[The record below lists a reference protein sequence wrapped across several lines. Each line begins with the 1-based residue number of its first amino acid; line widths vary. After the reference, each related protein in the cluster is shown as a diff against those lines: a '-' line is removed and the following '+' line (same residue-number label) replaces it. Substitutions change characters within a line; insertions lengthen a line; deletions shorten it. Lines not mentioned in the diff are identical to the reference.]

1 MSRKFYILILFVCI
15 LPQLSYTQPAKDS
28 LQLLIETAPTDS
40 ARAIYHN
47 QLAGVLFYEN
57 VDSALYHAVRAQKIA
72 QATGMAA
79 EEAQAHYAAAVL
91 YSVKGNREEQLF
103 HLGKSLQLARQIKDS
118 TKIHSV
124 IVEQALILIDNGRMA
139 EALQRLQQSLD
150 YTHYGGEDLLYSL
163 YYIAALHF
171 EMGNDSLGLA
181 YEQRVVSLLDEL
193 NQPLLHTRILIQTG
207 RSMIDASQWAKAE
220 SRLQKGLEM
229 ATRQGSNNS
238 IALALKGLAEI
249 NMHYGH
255 YEQADN
261 QLEQSLELCLQD
273 DFKPVQLTVI
283 LTQLKLMIET
293 QQYRRALQYYQA
305 YYPGVASFRHSN
317 DQRLLLWSC
326 LKTIYRENRKLKPA
340 FEAQDSILFYQTLQ
354 LAEEEQKA
362 VASQE
367 SEYQLKLEKD
377 QRDALALETQKQ
389 ELAISERQTLLI
401 ILTAVFMLV
410 AVVAAL
416 FFTLTNLTG
425 KRYERKLKQSIARD
439 TAELRKVNQKLKDVQ
454 LRLESF
460 FRIAATQLKA
470 PLQSIRQELAY
481 AEPRQLRDEQNQAK
495 EYHLFL
501 EKGVQQME
509 KLIEGIQAFADVH
522 NKTLNTESINLAEA
536 TEDIFS
542 EAATR
547 FPDKKTSLKLETP
560 LPVINGPGELIRA
573 VLAHLI
579 PNAIHFTPGD
589 NVTVLVGYRKT
600 PEVHE
605 IWVKDYGSGIEPEFQ
620 ERIFDL
626 FYRLQDRG
634 QSQNPGIG
642 LPLSQKLAQ
651 QMNGALRV
659 KSAPG
664 MGSTFTLSVPVQ

>member
-1 MSRKFYILILFVCI
+1 MSRKFYILILLVCI
-15 LPQLSYTQPAKDS
+15 LSQPSYTQLAKDS

-57 VDSALYHAVRAQKIA
+57 VDSALYHAARAQEMA

-124 IVEQALILIDNGRMA
+124 IVEQALILIDNGRMG

-150 YTHYGGEDLLYSL
+150 YAHYGGEDLLYSL

-207 RSMIDASQWAKAE
+207 RSMIDAGQWAKAE
-220 SRLQKGLEM
+220 IRLQKGLEM

-238 IALALKGLAEI
+238 IALALQGLAEI
-249 NMHYGH
+249 NMHYEH
-255 YEQADN
+255 YERADD
-261 QLEQSLELCLQD
+261 QLEQSLALCLQD

-293 QQYRRALQYYQA
+293 QQYRRALQYYRD
-305 YYPGVASFRHSN
+305 YYPEVASFRHSN
-317 DQRLLLWSC
+317 NQRLLLWSC
-326 LKTIYRENRKLKPA
+326 LKTIYQENRKLKPA
-340 FEAQDSILFYQTLQ
+340 YEAQDSILFYQTLQ

-367 SEYQLKLEKD
+367 SEYQLKLEED

-401 ILTAVFMLV
+401 ILTAVFILL
-410 AVVAAL
+410 AVVSAL
-416 FFTLTNLTG
+416 FFTLTHLIG

-439 TAELRKVNQKLKDVQ
+439 TAELRMVNQKLKDVQ

-470 PLQSIRQELAY
+470 PLQELAY
-481 AEPRQLRDEQNQAK
+481 AEPGLLKDEKNEAK
-495 EYHLFL
+495 EYHIFL

-509 KLIEGIQAFADVH
+509 KLIKGIQAFAAAH
-522 NKTLNTESINLAEA
+522 NKTLHIESTNLREA
-536 TEDIFS
+536 VEDIFR
-542 EAATR
+542 EAKPR
-547 FPDKKTSLKLETP
+547 FPAKNIVLKLETP

-579 PNAIHFTPGD
+579 HNAIHFTPGND
-589 NVTVLVGYRKT
+589 VTVLVGYRTTAK
-600 PEVHE
+600 VHE
-605 IWVKDYGSGIEPEFQ
+605 IWVTDLGIGIAPEFQ

-651 QMNGALRV
+651 QMDGALRV

-664 MGSTFTLSVPVQ
+664 KGSTFTLSIPVPQS